1 MLTPRRK
8 SDTYHHGELKLSAVS
23 VGLKLI
29 QNNGVHALGIRKVA
43 ERLSVSPA
51 ALYRHFEDI
60 EELKIEISTEVSK
73 QLADRMASRR
83 DKVSKKSDKREF
95 AIARFRAIGDAY
107 LDYAKEEPKL
117 FEIAFYCLAKPEL
130 LDPQN
135 IDDQSW
141 SILVEGMNELVD
153 VGLLE
158 EIKFDEFSKFAWSSV
173 HGLATLVSQGFIR
186 DDEFN
191 KYKKAVLGGVA
202 SSMVKRK

>member
-23 VGLKLI
+23 AGLKLI
-29 QNNGVHALGIRKVA
+29 QNYGVHALGIRKVA

-60 EELKIEISTEVSK
+60 EELKLEISAEVSK
-73 QLADRMASRR
+73 QLAERMASRR
-83 DKVSKKSDKREF
+83 DKVVKNSDKKEF
-95 AIARFRAIGDAY
+95 VIARFRAIGEAY
-107 LDYAKEEPKL
+107 LDYARDEPNL
-117 FEIAFYCLAKPEL
+117 FEIAFYCLSKPEL
-130 LDPQN
+130 MDPQN

-153 VGLLE
+153 VGLLDE
-158 EIKFDEFSKFAWSSV
+158 SKFEDFSKFAWSSV

-186 DDEFN
+186 EEEFN

-202 SSMVKRK
+202 SSMAKKL